1 MKALRIIGN
10 ILIGIVLFCLIFTL
24 TFVRTTKHFLEKDV
38 ILGVVKGKITETIK
52 EESGKLTDKGE
63 EMLDNMLK
71 DNESSDIIRMVIDN
85 FDNYQKDKINFKV
98 SDSDIE
104 KIVSYASKYKSTIVE
119 LSGNKIK
126 EVSDEELKK
135 IFSYENINSLA
146 NEVFSSFDDDLGN
159 GIDVVVKSYS
169 KFTSTKALIILI
181 SSIVVCI
188 LLLLL
193 INWSLYKWMLVT
205 GIDLV
210 ITGVLISLIYL
221 AGLVFNDVINSI
233 DIVKEAIGE
242 ISLTGYIIWGSI
254 ELVIGI
260 VLIII
265 YNVIKNK
272 KDDEF
277 KKLDNL

>member
-1 MKALRIIGN
+1 MKALRVIGN

-38 ILGVVKGKITETIK
+38 ILGVVKGKIEETIK

-71 DNESSDIIRMVIDN
+71 DNESSDLIRMVIDN

-98 SDSDIE
+98 SDADIE

-126 EVSDEELKK
+126 EVSDAELKK
-135 IFSYENINSLA
+135 IFSSENINSLA

-169 KFTSTKALIILI
+169 RFTSNTTLIILI

-254 ELVIGI
+254 ELVLGI
-260 VLIII
+260 ILIIV

>member
-126 EVSDEELKK
+126 EVSDAELKK
-135 IFSYENINSLA
+135 IFSSENINSLA

-260 VLIII
+260 ILIII

-272 KDDEF
+272 KDDDF